1 MTVRIGSLYFDSWHS
16 FHLANGWSDTFVF
29 PISTSAGLPPTDY
42 AKIARRLTY
51 PLTGVR
57 SSASLWLP
65 IEGPDG
71 DWYIDAIRRTLRGK
85 KAPKNTPV
93 AITKGTAQQPTL
105 DDFSF
110 MPWVDRYPSPPPPVI
125 DNPVPANLSSHE
137 LACLRALI
145 RVPVAT
151 TKEVAAMMG
160 RSLPTA
166 RQALY
171 ESVRRGLAT
180 QILEV
185 PSEELTDDE
194 KMNLPSYYPA
204 WEIRRPGTSAVY
216 RSWGIPARI
225 SFPGKRVREYRVG
238 KRHRQTSRLWKAWLQ
253 QAWPYADIWA
263 GWTEISLDDYR
274 PDAVA
279 WGRLWGAETLFCL
292 EVESGNA
299 TKKKLR
305 EKITHKFNKARIYT
319 QSFDL
324 PLVFAVLSPA
334 WVQETVSPV
343 FRDLSAFD
351 DVAVVL
357 ANWRAFGELPM
368 PAWGWVRQ

>member
-1 MTVRIGSLYFDSWHS
+1 MTVRIGTLYFDSWHS
-16 FHLANGWSDTFVF
+16 FHLSNGWSDTFVF
-29 PISTSAGLPPTDY
+29 PISTNAGLPPSDY

-57 SSASLWLP
+57 SSASVWLP
-65 IEGPDG
+65 VNGPDG
-71 DWYIDAIRRTLRGK
+71 NWYIEAVRRTLRGK
-85 KAPKNTPV
+85 KSPKNTPV
-93 AITKGTAQQPTL
+93 AITRGMARQPTL

-110 MPWVDRYPSPPPPVI
+110 MPWADRYPSPPPPVI

-171 ESVRRGLAT
+171 ETVRRGLAA
-180 QILEV
+180 QILEK

-194 KMNLPSYYPA
+194 KKKLPSYYPA
-204 WEIRRPGTSAVY
+204 WEIRRPGVTAVY

-263 GWTEISLDDYR
+263 GWTEISLDDYQ

-305 EKITHKFNKARIYT
+305 EKITHKFN
-319 QSFDL
+319 
-324 PLVFAVLSPA
+324 
-334 WVQETVSPV
+334 
-343 FRDLSAFD
+343 
-351 DVAVVL
+351 
-357 ANWRAFGELPM
+357 
-368 PAWGWVRQ
+368 